1 MREYLWNISGK
12 SPKKKKDLKLQKKK
26 EKEFERFCLCG
37 ICSLCNQ
44 QEYYRRMQKIFEE
57 YGSYQKSMEE
67 CRRLSKKKRKIL
79 KWFI

>member
-12 SPKKKKDLKLQKKK
+12 SPKKKKDLKLKKKK

-44 QEYYRRMQKIFEE
+44 QEYYRRMQKVIEE
-57 YGSYQKSMEE
+57 
-67 CRRLSKKKRKIL
+67 KKKNFKMVYLMVLETI
-79 KWFI
+79 IIV